1 VIARLIMRRGRLL
14 WWWMLIGAAW
24 RNRRDVLRWFG
35 FARSAVT
42 ERGTRPLAELLT
54 EARVRAAVSADAGL
68 RQDPGL
74 QDVRV
79 RDGVVTLATSR
90 PDWPQHTNP
99 MRQLE
104 KVKGV
109 ASVRVDG
116 LAHLG
121 RLTA

>member
-1 VIARLIMRRGRLL
+1 
-14 WWWMLIGAAW
+14 MLIGAAW

-35 FARSAVT
+35 FARSAMA

-74 QDVRV
+74 RDVRV
-79 RDGVVTLATSR
+79 SDGVVTLATSR
-90 PDWPQHTNP
+90 PDWPQQHINP
-99 MRQLE
+99 MRRLE

-109 ASVRVDG
+109 ASVRIDG